1 MKQSN
6 SNAVPKRF
14 DSKNMHSRVSL
25 GSAVSFGDK
34 EKLNKISEATG
45 EESKIN
51 LAFDVSASDNSVSE
65 DPKINN
71 EDINGVIKQNP
82 LQKSL
87 KNAIGSTGENFE
99 VMRTK
104 TQSFGNKELRP
115 GVPGIKIAKL
125 GTLEDT
131 PKQQDSI

>member
-51 LAFDVSASDNSVSE
+51 LAFDLSASENSISE
-65 DPKINN
+65 DPKISN
-71 EDINGVIKQNP
+71 EDINGGLKQNP
-82 LQKSL
+82 L
-87 KNAIGSTGENFE
+87 
-99 VMRTK
+99 
-104 TQSFGNKELRP
+104 
-115 GVPGIKIAKL
+115 
-125 GTLEDT
+125 
-131 PKQQDSI
+131 